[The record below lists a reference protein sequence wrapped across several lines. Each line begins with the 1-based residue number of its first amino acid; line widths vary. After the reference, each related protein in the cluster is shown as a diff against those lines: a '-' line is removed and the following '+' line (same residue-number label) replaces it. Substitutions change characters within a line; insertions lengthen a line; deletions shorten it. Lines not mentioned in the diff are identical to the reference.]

1 MLIAELKKIKK
12 KYLGN
17 PVFENLDLRL
27 EAGNFYAVLGKNGS
41 GKSTLIRILAHR
53 EAVNSGEA
61 IILGVDLDHDFA
73 EIGNEVAYISE
84 ATYMPPGAT
93 VQDLIELY
101 AKIYRGWDRKIE
113 QELVAGFRLDPKK
126 KSGELSRGQLVQ
138 MALVLNLSYSPRLI
152 LLDEVTAVLD
162 ASAREFLMCVLPE
175 RVKKGA
181 TVLLA
186 TNIVTEVQHVAN
198 ALILIGDRRVK
209 VNAPKDQL
217 SSEFVKLKKEPNND
231 NHIFRKDSC
240 IEVGLSNNGIPLYL
254 IAKKDFDSKSVIPG
268 LISSDPITPNEIF
281 IYLTRMRD

>member
-1 MLIAELKKIKK
+1 MLIADLSNIKK

-17 PVFENLDLRL
+17 TVFENLDLQL

-53 EAVNSGEA
+53 EAVTGGNA
-61 IILGVDLDHDFA
+61 TILGVDLDHDFA
-73 EIGNEVAYISE
+73 EVGNEIAFVSE
-84 ATYMPPGAT
+84 ATYMPPGAR
-93 VQDLIELY
+93 VQDLIDLH

-113 QELVAGFRLDPKK
+113 QDLVVGFRLDTKK
-126 KSGELSRGQLVQ
+126 RSGELSRGQLVQ
-138 MALVLNLSYSPRLI
+138 MALVLNLSYSPKLI

-162 ASAREFLMCVLPE
+162 ASAREFLMSVLAA

-209 VNAPKDQL
+209 VNASKEQL
-217 SSEFVKLKKEPNND
+217 SSKFVKLKKEPNDD
-231 NHIFRKDSC
+231 NPIFRKESC
-240 IEVGLSNNGIPLYL
+240 IEVGLSSHGNPLYL
-254 IAKKDFDSKSVIPG
+254 IAKEDFDPKSIIPG
-268 LISSDPITPNEIF
+268 HISSDPITPSEIF
-281 IYLTRMRD
+281 IYLTRLRD